1 MFNLSKEIWLQKII
15 NVKIYSLS
23 SKNSFVI
30 FVQEIE
36 ENWFQNINFIKKNG
50 GKIDFLTRVLKL
62 TENLIVSSLS

>member
-36 ENWFQNINFIKKNG
+36 ENWFQNKNFIKKNG
-50 GKIDFLTRVLKL
+50 GKNRFFDKGAQTD
-62 TENLIVSSLS
+62 